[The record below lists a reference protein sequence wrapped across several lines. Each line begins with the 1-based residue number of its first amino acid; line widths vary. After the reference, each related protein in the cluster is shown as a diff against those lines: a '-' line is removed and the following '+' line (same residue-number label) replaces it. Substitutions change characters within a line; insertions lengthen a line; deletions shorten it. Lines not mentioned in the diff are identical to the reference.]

1 MLEKVKVSHGQSDV
15 GLKRLPQVAT
25 AFVVLVCVA
34 IRALS
39 GWSEWTLRDAALRNA
54 EVDVANLARSLAQ
67 HAEDTFELA
76 DTLLIGLVNR
86 LETDGT
92 SPPAMARVQDIIEL
106 RKATMGR
113 VRGLFVYD
121 ETGRWLATSEKVN
134 LAAFNNSDR
143 DYFTRQRDSP
153 DKQPL
158 IGNPIK
164 SRPGG
169 QWIITV
175 SRRFNHPDGSF
186 PGGVLATP

>member
-1 MLEKVKVSHGQSDV
+1 
-15 GLKRLPQVAT
+15 
-25 AFVVLVCVA
+25 
-34 IRALS
+34 
-39 GWSEWTLRDAALRNA
+39 
-54 EVDVANLARSLAQ
+54 
-67 HAEDTFELA
+67 
-76 DTLLIGLVNR
+76 
-86 LETDGT
+86 
-92 SPPAMARVQDIIEL
+92 
-106 RKATMGR
+106 MGG

-143 DYFTRQRDSP
+143 DYFKRHRDSP

-164 SRPGG
+164 SRSGG

-186 PGGVLATP
+186 AGVVLATLDAAYFAQFYRQFDIRPNGVIALLSTGGIAPARSVDNDTSVGRDPSAVPPIKALHSRPSPSTIHFKSSLACIWRLSFYRASDRKPTP